1 MRDRQVLPEDSQEAL
16 AEYKVDLICGGFPCQ
31 PFSVAGKRKGT
42 ADKRW
47 LWPEFHRIIR
57 LLRPEYI
64 LLENVPGILASWG
77 GMGEILRD
85 LAQSGY
91 DAEWDCIPAAAFGAP
106 HLRYRVFIVAYPSQL
121 RCYTWGTEQ
130 SLQGIGSS
138 DKAWQDV
145 ADTERIYVQGFDNGQ
160 GQEQFGRSSWWSTE
174 SDVGRVAHG
183 VPSRVDRLKAL
194 GNAVVPQ
201 VAEWIG
207 RRIMEFESNGR

>member
-1 MRDRQVLPEDSQEAL
+1 MAMRDRQVLPEDSQEAL

-106 HLRYRVFIVAYPSQL
+106 HLRYRVFIVAYAASIRREGHHVESSPAEGDAFKS
-121 RCYTWGTEQ
+121 GTGETVKRG
-130 SLQGIGSS
+130 SEVADPNGRRLQIGSELHGTTLPNS
-138 DKAWQDV
+138 SHRDTRSGY
-145 ADTERIYVQGFDNGQ
+145 AD
-160 GQEQFGRSSWWSTE
+160 GRS
-174 SDVGRVAHG
+174 
-183 VPSRVDRLKAL
+183 L
-194 GNAVVPQ
+194 
-201 VAEWIG
+201 
-207 RRIMEFESNGR
+207 